1 MNEELISIA
10 RIVRPHGL
18 LGEVVADLLTDFP
31 ERFARLDA
39 AFIRRT
45 DGNLL
50 TLKIERSRLT
60 AGRIVIKFSGI
71 ESIDD
76 AEQLRNALLQIT
88 REQLVPLPEDA
99 YYDFELIGCQVATGD
114 GQLLG
119 SVSKIHRYGAAPLLV
134 VVDEEKGERLIP
146 LVRSICLEID
156 IAGKRILIEP
166 PEGLLDL

>member
-1 MNEELISIA
+1 MSEELISVA
-10 RIVRPHGL
+10 RIVRPHGRH
-18 LGEVVADLLTDFP
+18 GEVVADLLTDFP
-31 ERFARLDA
+31 ERFEQLDA
-39 AFIRRT
+39 PLIRRT

-60 AGRIVIKFSGI
+60 AGRIVIKFSGV

-76 AEQLRNALLQIT
+76 AEQLRNALLQVG
-88 REQLVPLPEDA
+88 REQLVPLPADT
-99 YYDFELIGCQVATGD
+99 YYDFELIGCQVTTGD
-114 GQLLG
+114 GQRLG
-119 SVSKIHRYGAAPLLV
+119 SVSNIHRYGAAPLLV

-156 IAGKRILIEP
+156 IAGKRILVEP